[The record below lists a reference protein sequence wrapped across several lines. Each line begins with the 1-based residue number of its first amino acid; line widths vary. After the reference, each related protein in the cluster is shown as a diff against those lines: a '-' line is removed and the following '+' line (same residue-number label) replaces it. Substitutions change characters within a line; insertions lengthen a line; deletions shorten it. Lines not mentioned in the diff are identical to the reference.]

1 MYPPAALKSVT
12 RAGLLGFF
20 GEICCMFLR
29 RAVPL
34 LLILIMFLSAC
45 AEKLSYLGGGHMR
58 IEQQLPSDSVAEH
71 LIQPYRSLIEKEMSE
86 VLAFNDSLMK
96 SGRPEGRLGAFL
108 ADVVYQRAFRFMVD
122 SFGFPLHGCLL
133 NNGGIRA
140 PLPAGNVTL
149 GQVFSIMPFENE
161 VVVLKLK
168 GEQVSRMLDYIASR
182 KGEPVSKIGLLLNKE
197 GGWIEATLVGRPF
210 DSRRSYFIAT
220 SDYLANGGDKM
231 EFFREPEAI
240 YPLRLKIRDVF
251 ADHLRNLGAAGQ
263 KIPQPEMGRIQY
275 AE

>member
-1 MYPPAALKSVT
+1 MKTEQSNSTPRLFGEICRMLQRQRIIFLSILLFFLNACADKLHYTGGGHTPITAALKSDS
-12 RAGLLGFF
+12 
-20 GEICCMFLR
+20 
-29 RAVPL
+29 
-34 LLILIMFLSAC
+34 LSEA
-45 AEKLSYLGGGHMR
+45 YIR
-58 IEQQLPSDSVAEH
+58 
-71 LIQPYRSLIEKEMSE
+71 PYRQQIEKEMSE

-96 SGRPEGRLGAFL
+96 PGRPEGRLGNL
-108 ADVVYQRAFRFMVD
+108 MADVVYQHAFRFMLD

-161 VVVLKLK
+161 IVVLKLK

-182 KGEPVSKIGLLLNKE
+182 NGEPLGKMTLLMKKE
-197 GGWIEATLVGRPF
+197 GGWIEATLGGRPF

-231 EFFREPEAI
+231 DFFRNPEAV
-240 YPLRLKIRDVF
+240 YPLRAKIRDVF
-251 ADHLRNLGAAGQ
+251 AGYLRNLGAAGQ
-263 KIPQPEMGRIQY
+263 KVPQPALGRIQY